1 MLITVIIPTYNRA
14 QLLSRALDSVLQ
26 QSYQALQ
33 IICVDDGSTD
43 DTEKLLRNHYPQVQ
57 YLSTAQRGVSYAR
70 NYAVKAADGECLAF
84 LDSDDQWLPHKLQ
97 VQVDALKQ
105 HPDAVLCHSE
115 EIWYR
120 HGVRVNPMQK
130 HKKLNGWIYEAC
142 LSRCMI
148 SPSSVVMS
156 KSIFNQLGGFNPEM
170 PACEDYDLWL
180 RLCARYPVLLCP
192 EPLLIKYG
200 GHADQLSKKY
210 CAMDRFRVQA
220 LLNMQHSKHLTMQQ
234 RQMTYRTLCEKLD
247 ILISGAEKRAK
258 FKEAEAYSLQLQQAK
273 QLQHI

>member
-14 QLLSRALDSVLQ
+14 HLLPRALDSVLQ
-26 QSYQALQ
+26 QSYQTLQ

-43 DTEKLLRNHYPQVQ
+43 DTRNLLANYYPQVQ
-57 YLSTAQRGVSYAR
+57 YLSTPQRGVSYAR
-70 NYAVKAADGECLAF
+70 NYGARAADAQWLAF

-97 VQVDALKQ
+97 VQVDALTQ

-130 HKKLNGWIYEAC
+130 HKKRGGWIYEAC
-142 LSRCMI
+142 LLRCMI
-148 SPSSVVMS
+148 SPSSVLIS
-156 KSIFNQLGGFNPEM
+156 KSIFNQLGGFNVEM

-180 RLCARYPVLLCP
+180 RLCARYPVLLCD

-220 LLNMQHSKHLTMQQ
+220 LLRMQHSKHLTVQQ
-234 RQMTYRTLCEKLD
+234 RLATYHTVCEKLD

-258 FKEAEAYSLQLQQAK
+258 FNEAKAYGLQLQQAK
-273 QLQHI
+273 QLHGA